1 MRIFLRVKYLQE
13 RALSWYLTFISP
25 LLSKAKNLLTWRALF
40 FKSVDSLFRFYGELT
55 QLACPVQWAVPSLNP
70 IIPSFPQDCQGGTP
84 AGRLPAQD
92 PRGQLPLSLHVS
104 CKRWSQDY
112 GGHSRSS
119 AAKVENSLW
128 IKKKQKKNTFH
139 YTSIHNHILQAGQC
153 ATLRGSCDHRGD
165 HNQLDLFS
173 ILWLPGSEVDHHG
186 VKSSC
191 WS

>member
-1 MRIFLRVKYLQE
+1 M
-13 RALSWYLTFISP
+13 AST
-25 LLSKAKNLLTWRALF
+25 F

-128 IKKKQKKNTFH
+128 IKKKKKLFIIPAFIFFRRA
-139 YTSIHNHILQAGQC
+139 SAPPSEGV
-153 ATLRGSCDHRGD
+153 ATTEVTIINLIYFPSYGCP
-165 HNQLDLFS
+165 DLK
-173 ILWLPGSEVDHHG
+173 LTTMA
-186 VKSSC
+186 
-191 WS
+191 